1 MRTAND
7 ILNIL
12 LRNWSKLEGQFNC
25 LVYLWKTSLFSLI
38 ISLSGCSEEKEDAK
52 LVADYLPFADQ
63 KFIGLDPKQLN
74 KLNNRDD
81 LCKIQPGE
89 FLMGSPVEE
98 MGRKSDEALHL
109 VQITRP
115 FWRKKYEVTNAEW
128 NQFVQPEHQRG
139 EKVFWLSGKILSQV
153 CLSRG
158 YADGPY
164 SVHQYEEGKNTFFSI
179 DEVQGSK
186 ENWKTPSNRRN
197 YRVSDGKFSS
207 LEELHLFL
215 VRQGGRELGRLNQ
228 GFPVTRIS
236 YSQAVNYCWQRTQ
249 AAYKTNEI
257 PSALIYR
264 LPTEA
269 EWEYGCR
276 GGSTKFCG
284 LGEGNYLSGENA
296 NIDGSSRSYILDFR
310 EGFSTGE
317 RAFTP
322 YNRRGVSEVRP
333 KSPMYPGNHWGLH
346 DMHGN
351 VMEWCFDFYG
361 MYPQEEKMV
370 DPIGPIRGTKKI
382 VRGGSFYRTAQE
394 SRSASRAAYEASYMG
409 SEIGFR
415 YVLGFPLR

>member
-25 LVYLWKTSLFSLI
+25 LVYLWKTSLFPLI

-81 LCKIQPGE
+81 LCKIEPGE

-98 MGRKSDEALHL
+98 MGRKSDEVLHL

-115 FWRKKYEVTNAEW
+115 FWMKKFEVTNAEW

-139 EKVFWLSGKILSQV
+139 EKVFWLSGKILSQI
-153 CLSRG
+153 CSSRG

-164 SVHQYEEGKNTFFSI
+164 SVHQYDEGKTTYFSI

-257 PSALIYR
+257 PSTLIYR

-333 KSPMYPGNHWGLH
+333 KSPMYPGNRWGLH

-361 MYPQEEKMV
+361 MYPQEERMV